1 MRRVTKF
8 SVAQACRQQ
17 QTKWRPGGQ
26 LQKRVTNY
34 EKCGINLLN
43 FEGKDAG
50 FRCKLVC
57 GAGHVAACSGM
68 ELGEGGGGAAR
79 NTSVRFD
86 QGNQDDSDHYQLGPP
101 PWSTRTICL
110 VNSAHR
116 PGQLGPSA
124 WSTRPIALTLISLEF
139 VDFPQR
145 LPFHTG
151 ITRDLYRRMAQGE
164 ADQELGAWKCI
175 QCSQPSREEAP
186 SMDMDVPPA
195 AESTRLSLET
205 DESAQPSLEHE
216 CMSDFSHETVSDVE
230 DIHELSQQHPDDET
244 FVEDPQVTYDTPVTT
259 YLLVPGASQRGK
271 GKLISSDG
279 YSYTFKRETQT
290 TIHWRCAV
298 RNKNVVCP
306 ATVVQ
311 TGDVFQS
318 GLPDHLHPAHQD
330 AEIRAKIT
338 SEIREKAQQQIFEP
352 ASNLVDEVMEA
363 NADNPGLPSH
373 AALIRRVNRDKS
385 KHRPAEPQDLDF
397 ELDEEYIQ
405 EDFLVRDI
413 DVSTATTSARHILF
427 ATPYQLRLLAQARRW
442 YIDSTFKV
450 VRAPFYQ
457 LFSVHAFIRS
467 GDVIKQVPLAYA
479 FMSSKREID
488 YLSVLLELQNALP
501 ADIELQECVMDFEAP
516 AWQAF
521 ASVFPGARL
530 KGCAFHWCQAVW
542 RKVQE
547 YGLQTAYREDQRVHS
562 WVRRVMG
569 LPFLPAAAIPPAL
582 EELRRKSAGALTTLA
597 DYVQRTWVNGRIW
610 TPRRWSVYMQSVM
623 QSVQRST

>member
-1 MRRVTKF
+1 
-8 SVAQACRQQ
+8 
-17 QTKWRPGGQ
+17 
-26 LQKRVTNY
+26 
-34 EKCGINLLN
+34 
-43 FEGKDAG
+43 
-50 FRCKLVC
+50 
-57 GAGHVAACSGM
+57 
-68 ELGEGGGGAAR
+68 
-79 NTSVRFD
+79 
-86 QGNQDDSDHYQLGPP
+86 
-101 PWSTRTICL
+101 
-110 VNSAHR
+110 
-116 PGQLGPSA
+116 
-124 WSTRPIALTLISLEF
+124 
-139 VDFPQR
+139 
-145 LPFHTG
+145 
-151 ITRDLYRRMAQGE
+151 MAQGE

-186 SMDMDVPPA
+186 SLDMDVPPA

-205 DESAQPSLEHE
+205 DESAQPSLERE
-216 CMSDFSHETVSDVE
+216 E
-230 DIHELSQQHPDDET
+230 
-244 FVEDPQVTYDTPVTT
+244 
-259 YLLVPGASQRGK
+259 A

-311 TGDVFQS
+311 TGDVFQP
-318 GLPDHLHPAHQD
+318 GLPDHLRIHPAHQD

-352 ASNLVDEVMEA
+352 ASNLVDEVMET

-373 AALIRRVNRDKS
+373 AALIRRVNRAKS
-385 KHRPAEPQDLDF
+385 KDRPAEPQDLDF

-413 DVSTATTSARHILF
+413 DVSTATTSARHIQPRTSF
-427 ATPYQLRLLAQARRW
+427 ASSHKPV
-442 YIDSTFKV
+442 V

-488 YLSVLLELQNALP
+488 YRSVLLELQNALP

-530 KGCAFHWCQAVW
+530 KWCAFHWCQAVW

-623 QSVQRST
+623 KSVQRST

>member
-1 MRRVTKF
+1 
-8 SVAQACRQQ
+8 
-17 QTKWRPGGQ
+17 
-26 LQKRVTNY
+26 
-34 EKCGINLLN
+34 
-43 FEGKDAG
+43 
-50 FRCKLVC
+50 
-57 GAGHVAACSGM
+57 
-68 ELGEGGGGAAR
+68 
-79 NTSVRFD
+79 
-86 QGNQDDSDHYQLGPP
+86 
-101 PWSTRTICL
+101 
-110 VNSAHR
+110 
-116 PGQLGPSA
+116 
-124 WSTRPIALTLISLEF
+124 
-139 VDFPQR
+139 
-145 LPFHTG
+145 
-151 ITRDLYRRMAQGE
+151 
-164 ADQELGAWKCI
+164 
-175 QCSQPSREEAP
+175 
-186 SMDMDVPPA
+186 MDMDVPPA

-205 DESAQPSLEHE
+205 DESAQPSLEREELDEPEPELDEPEPELDEPEPELDEPGEDE

-244 FVEDPQVTYDTPVTT
+244 FVDPQVTYDTPVTT

-298 RNKNVVCP
+298 RNKNIVCP

-311 TGDVFQS
+311 TGDVFQP

-352 ASNLVDEVMEA
+352 ASNLVDEVMET

-373 AALIRRVNRDKS
+373 AALIRRVNRAKS

-488 YLSVLLELQNALP
+488 YRSVLLELQNALP
-501 ADIELQECVMDFEAP
+501 ADIELQECLAGVCIRVSWCTTERVRIP
-516 AWQAF
+516 L
-521 ASVFPGARL
+521 VPG
-530 KGCAFHWCQAVW
+530 G
-542 RKVQE
+542 
-547 YGLQTAYREDQRVHS
+547 
-562 WVRRVMG
+562 
-569 LPFLPAAAIPPAL
+569 L
-582 EELRRKSAGALTTLA
+582 EEGTGVWTTDGIPGGPA
-597 DYVQRTWVNGRIW
+597 CIW